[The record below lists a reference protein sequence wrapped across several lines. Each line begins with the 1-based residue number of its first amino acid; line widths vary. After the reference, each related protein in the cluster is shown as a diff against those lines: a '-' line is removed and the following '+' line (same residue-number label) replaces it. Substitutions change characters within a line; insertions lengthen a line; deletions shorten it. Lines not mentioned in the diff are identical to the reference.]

1 MFRRLSFLVVIW
13 LVTSCTTN
21 VSPTATPTESLAQLA
36 PPTVTA
42 TPTATF
48 THTPT
53 RTFTRQPTHTPSPT
67 PYPIILSPTPTLAPI
82 TAAPEPSRELRRP
95 TIDTSLVLPDLRM
108 LPPTQ
113 LVIEVTPQN
122 ERLLRFTTLIFN
134 WGPGKLQVLG
144 KSDATSQR
152 TVVMQHLYRANG
164 AYDEHAAGIFLFHI
178 THNHWHVED
187 FARYEVWSLAA
198 NGEMKQV
205 VALSDKISFCLRDT
219 GRSTLEYAPAEPQY
233 TECEAELQG
242 MSAGWIDAYEFDTPG
257 QSVDVTALADGVYAL
272 NSVVDPSNRFQ
283 EADDANNSVLI
294 YFLLQEDT
302 VQEIQAEQ
310 LHEYLDASQ

>member
-1 MFRRLSFLVVIW
+1 MFRRLLFVVIW
-13 LVTSCTTN
+13 LVTSCTPN
-21 VSPTATPTESLAQLA
+21 VSLTATPTESLAQLA
-36 PPTVTA
+36 PPTITA

-48 THTPT
+48 TRTPT
-53 RTFTRQPTHTPSPT
+53 QTFTPRPTRTPSPT
-67 PYPIILSPTPTLAPI
+67 PYPIILSPTPTLPRV

-95 TIDTSLVLPDLRM
+95 TIDTLLILPDLRM

-113 LVIEVTPQN
+113 LVIEVTPEN

-144 KSDATSQR
+144 KSDATSAR

-164 AYDEHAAGIFLFHI
+164 AYDEHAAGIFLFHL
-178 THNHWHVED
+178 THKHWHVED

-198 NGEMKQV
+198 DGEPTEI

-219 GRSTLEYAPAEPQY
+219 GRSTLEYAPLEPQY

-257 QSVDVTALADGVYAL
+257 QTVDVTALADGVYAL
-272 NSVVDPSNRFQ
+272 NSIVDPSNRFQ
-283 EADDANNSVLI
+283 EVDDTNNGVLI
-294 YFLLQEDT
+294 YFLLQKDT

-310 LHEYLDASQ
+310 LHKFPDASQ